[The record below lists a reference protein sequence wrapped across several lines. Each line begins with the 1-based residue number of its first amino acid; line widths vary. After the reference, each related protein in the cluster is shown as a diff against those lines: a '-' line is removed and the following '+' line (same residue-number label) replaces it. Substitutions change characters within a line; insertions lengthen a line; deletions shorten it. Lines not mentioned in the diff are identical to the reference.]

1 MGTPQAQSSCPP
13 PHAQLPSSAP
23 AARARACAM
32 RNARGGAVGR
42 AWADPTLPP
51 WVATMCFLAH
61 PNHIAAPP
69 ESAAQVAKERH
80 RSTRRRRSRG
90 SMRQRS
96 MRQALRAAEP
106 SWRKNARQLVQ
117 TPQWFASSAWLPRCP
132 PTPTAQQRCT
142 ARMHVLARR
151 RSIFPTRRD
160 GGAPLRSRSTHKF
173 ASCRAPCAQPN
184 MASMTIH
191 FDSKHPKEDWTV
203 WCARPPCS
211 INPNNTCMRSAPP
224 HRRERR
230 PLHRL

>member
-1 MGTPQAQSSCPP
+1 M
-13 PHAQLPSSAP
+13 
-23 AARARACAM
+23 
-32 RNARGGAVGR
+32 GR

-51 WVATMCFLAH
+51 WVATMCLWHTQITSPRLRNPPLRSQRKGTEAH
-61 PNHIAAPP
+61 GGGDRGEACGS
-69 ESAAQVAKERH
+69 EVCG
-80 RSTRRRRSRG
+80 RRCGRRSQAGGKTQG
-90 SMRQRS
+90 SWCKRRS
-96 MRQALRAAEP
+96 GLRALHGCPGA
-106 SWRKNARQLVQ
+106 
-117 TPQWFASSAWLPRCP
+117 P

-151 RSIFPTRRD
+151 RSLLSNPPRRRCPV
-160 GGAPLRSRSTHKF
+160 ALSVH
-173 ASCRAPCAQPN
+173 AQICLCRAPCAQPN